1 MEHFNYK
8 PTGVCSRNIEIELD
22 GNRIEKVAF
31 TGGCSGNTQGIAAL
45 IVGMDIDDAI
55 ARLSGIRCGLKQTS
69 CPDQLARALL
79 HIKSEREGKGS
90 RIRRETA
97 GNLRVVRY
105 TMCDAESTRLLRR
118 IVLQ

>member
-22 GNRIEKVAF
+22 
-31 TGGCSGNTQGIAAL
+31 GNTQGIAAL

-79 HIKSEREGKGS
+79 HIKSERE
-90 RIRRETA
+90 A
-97 GNLRVVRY
+97 G
-105 TMCDAESTRLLRR
+105 
-118 IVLQ
+118 

>member
-22 GNRIEKVAF
+22 
-31 TGGCSGNTQGIAAL
+31 GNTQGIAAL

-55 ARLSGIRCGLKQTS
+55 ARLSGIRCGLKQTF

-79 HIKSEREGKGS
+79 RIKSEREAGLRKKQQGICAWYD
-90 RIRRETA
+90 IRCVIRKTHDCC
-97 GNLRVVRY
+97 GG
-105 TMCDAESTRLLRR
+105 
-118 IVLQ
+118 

>member
-45 IVGMDIDDAI
+45 IVG
-55 ARLSGIRCGLKQTS
+55 T
-69 CPDQLARALL
+69 
-79 HIKSEREGKGS
+79 E
-90 RIRRETA
+90 
-97 GNLRVVRY
+97 N
-105 TMCDAESTRLLRR
+105 TRLLRR